1 MDLVGFAIGVVS
13 LTSIVSTCIEGFRIF
28 KSMRG
33 YEHDAETIM
42 LKLETE
48 RALFIEW
55 AYNVG
60 LLKKHYVNVNMF
72 SPRADK
78 LIHDILV
85 KIKQLLDEAEALARK
100 YGLIEED
107 ESWKSCFESN
117 NNTTMTK
124 EEWCHCD
131 RHRTKHHHQHRHL
144 HRSQSSSPSYSS
156 SRPGGIA
163 AKKAGPLFRKFMW
176 TIHAKAEFESL
187 IEQLHYFIERLDQ
200 MVKSVNQRQM
210 LLKDLRGLGADFSK
224 LDLIEDNSNED
235 KWSILVIRKL

>member
-13 LTSIVSTCIEGFRIF
+13 LASIVSTCIEGFRIF
-28 KSMRG
+28 KSMHG

-78 LIHDILV
+78 LIHDIL
-85 KIKQLLDEAEALARK
+85 
-100 YGLIEED
+100 
-107 ESWKSCFESN
+107 
-117 NNTTMTK
+117 
-124 EEWCHCD
+124 
-131 RHRTKHHHQHRHL
+131 
-144 HRSQSSSPSYSS
+144 
-156 SRPGGIA
+156 
-163 AKKAGPLFRKFMW
+163 
-176 TIHAKAEFESL
+176 AEFESL

-200 MVKSVNQRQM
+200 MVKSQAGP
-210 LLKDLRGLGADFSK
+210 D
-224 LDLIEDNSNED
+224 
-235 KWSILVIRKL
+235 